1 MDGLIAAAVVVVA
14 ALLVLLA
21 FRQKQAAFKGHV
33 QTVSSAA
40 KPKRQLVIGTWS
52 REEVAKHASA
62 DDLWLII
69 QVGCRAINR
78 PILFCVWTRRLHGLQ
93 QADERR
99 SEQGRLGHGSVL
111 SCAQEAPLM
120 PSPLPSPSQDQR
132 SKEWRV
138 YDMTD
143 YVDEH
148 PGGMAIMYNAGG
160 DATQG
165 FHGPQHPP
173 TVFDI
178 LGDYCIGTLA
188 DP

>member
-69 QVGCRAINR
+69 Q
-78 PILFCVWTRRLHGLQ
+78 
-93 QADERR
+93 
-99 SEQGRLGHGSVL
+99 
-111 SCAQEAPLM
+111 
-120 PSPLPSPSQDQR
+120 DQR